1 MDCRKVFSFTI
12 VKLYATL
19 STETTF
25 FDKAET
31 TASVIHVATPTPVAH
46 ECATFISGSVNSKL

>member
-1 MDCRKVFSFTI
+1 MDCRRILLFTI

-25 FDKAET
+25 FDKAEK
-31 TASVIHVATPTPVAH
+31 TASVVHVATPTPVAH
-46 ECATFISGSVNSKL
+46 ECARMRDAYIGH